1 MIATHKPKT
10 SRALSRV
17 RISLCLLAA
26 AVLLGSCGAPDEA
39 PAAPSHP
46 VELASATRIESL
58 VENSRGR
65 VLVLNFWAT
74 WCPPC
79 VEEMPELASFARN
92 HVGEEVEFLSVSSDA
107 PSTRD
112 TLVRPFAV
120 EYDLPFPVYIMGVDH
135 PAEMVEH
142 IGIEWDG
149 GLPATFIFNKDGRAV
164 HSWVGPVDEQ
174 ILMAAVRPL
183 LKSESD

>member
-1 MIATHKPKT
+1 MIATHKSRT
-10 SRALSRV
+10 SWAFSHV
-17 RISLCLLAA
+17 RSSLCLLAA
-26 AVLLGSCGAPDEA
+26 VVLLNSCGAPEEV
-39 PAAPSHP
+39 PATPTHP
-46 VELASATRIESL
+46 VELASATRIETL

-92 HVGEEVEFLSVSSDA
+92 HVGEEVEFLSVSSDE
-107 PSTRD
+107 PSTRY
-112 TLVRPFAV
+112 TEVSPFAI
-120 EYDLPFPVYIMGVDH
+120 EYDLPFPVYIMGVNH
-135 PAEMVEH
+135 PAKMVEH
-142 IGIEWDG
+142 IGIEWEG

-174 ILMAAVRPL
+174 ILMAAVGPL
-183 LKSESD
+183 LKPESD